1 MMIDTPLESFSEI
14 WTIIQVHLG
23 RYHLIIAFRVVKH
36 EKAHSQLHVQVV
48 RKNVRCLW
56 CVEKDVIGDLLREL
70 HI

>member
-23 RYHLIIAFRVVKH
+23 RDHLIIAFRVVKD

-48 RKNVRCLW
+48 RKNFRFLW

-70 HI
+70 HV